1 MEKAFWNFLKI
12 FILFISCAI
21 IILMPAQFYFNMLTG
36 IFITLT
42 IAGAI
47 SFIILKQPTN
57 FVANYASTMGVLGT
71 FVGIFAGLS
80 DFDVAD
86 IQSSIPMLLEGLKTA
101 FVTSIVGMIV
111 SMLVKTFY
119 RYEKKKEITPIVVE
133 DASSKR
139 LLNEICV
146 ISRDIRRQNDSMLEL
161 LAKGVNEIN
170 ETQCNC
176 TRDIEMK
183 IEKFGQIVAEQS
195 SKDLIGAI
203 QKVMEDFNAKINDQ
217 LGQSFKELTESCKEL
232 NKWQQEHIGLLQA
245 IEKTGSIVRLQ
256 IEETVVLM
264 DKFNA
269 NCNLYNENAEAI
281 KRDLIA
287 LGQFI
292 ERVQT
297 VGGRFE
303 NVMPIIESRMN
314 EHTQRIAEIIS
325 VYEQNTKKHLNNS
338 ALVNERMN
346 TAMQTFSEHLNG
358 VLKVFHERI
367 QGIEKNH
374 NTIFR

>member
-1 MEKAFWNFLKI
+1 MLEKGFKI
-12 FILFISCAI
+12 FIVCCVCAI
-21 IILMPAQFYFNMLTG
+21 IILPPVKYYCDLLTSV
-36 IFITLT
+36 FITLT

-47 SFIILKQPTN
+47 AFIVLKKPTN

-86 IQSSIPMLLEGLKTA
+86 IQSSIPVLLEGLKTA

-111 SMLVKTFY
+111 SILVKTFY
-119 RYEKKKEITPIVVE
+119 RYEKKNEMAPIVVE
-133 DASSKR
+133 DASSKT
-139 LLNEICV
+139 LLDELCV

-161 LAKGVNEIN
+161 WAKGLNDIN
-170 ETQCNC
+170 ETQRNC

-195 SKDLIGAI
+195 SRELIGAI
-203 QKVMEDFNAKINDQ
+203 QKVMEDFNNKINDQ

-232 NKWQQEHIGLLQA
+232 NKWQQEHTGLLLA
-245 IEKTGSIVRLQ
+245 IEKTGYVVRQQ
-256 IEETVVLM
+256 IEDTIILM

-269 NCNLYNENAEAI
+269 NCNLYNENAEFV
-281 KRDLIA
+281 KRDLMA

-303 NVMPIIESRMN
+303 NVMPIIETRMN
-314 EHTQRIAEIIS
+314 EHTQRISEVIS
-325 VYEQNTKKHLNNS
+325 AYEQNAKKSIDNA
-338 ALVNERMN
+338 ALQNERMN
-346 TAMQTFSEHLNG
+346 QAMQTFSEHLTG
-358 VLKVFHERI
+358 VLKKYNERI
-367 QGIEKNH
+367 SEIEKTN
-374 NTIFR
+374 